1 MFILV
6 SNVAEGMFNI
16 LLADTFLSLSFLQF
30 RPASRHEWGE
40 IMS

>member
-16 LLADTFLSLSFLQF
+16 LLADTFLPLSFLQLPVPQRF
-30 RPASRHEWGE
+30 
-40 IMS
+40 

>member
-16 LLADTFLSLSFLQF
+16 LLADTFLPLSFLQF
-30 RPASRHEWGE
+30 PVPQRF
-40 IMS
+40 